1 MTHVVYAYRVKFFN
15 EINAAKLLNVMQLE
29 KSDLIVIAMFIRNCT
44 REHTIYWNSNNNA
57 VVNPIW

>member
-44 REHTIYWNSNNNA
+44 REHTIY
-57 VVNPIW
+57 